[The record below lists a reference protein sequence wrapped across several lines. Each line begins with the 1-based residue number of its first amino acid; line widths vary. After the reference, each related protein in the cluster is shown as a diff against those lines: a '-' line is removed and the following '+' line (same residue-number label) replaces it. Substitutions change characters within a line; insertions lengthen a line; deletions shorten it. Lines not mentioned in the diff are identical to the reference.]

1 MGIQENVQLVKNGY
15 AAFARRDIQGLLAL
29 FAEDIEWV
37 IPGAGLPLSGT
48 YRGHAG
54 VASFFQKLAAESE
67 ILAFEPREFVAEG
80 DRVLVVGWE
89 RAKVKA
95 TNRMFQADWVMAF
108 TVQNGKVTKFHEYSD
123 TQAIAEAYAVSRSRR
138 RLGRREAEIP
148 RPERRGRC
156 RPRLS
161 LFRVERFRA

>member
-54 VASFFQKLAAESE
+54 VASFFQKLSCRLGN
-67 ILAFEPREFVAEG
+67 IWRSSLANSWR
-80 DRVLVVGWE
+80 
-89 RAKVKA
+89 KA
-95 TNRMFQADWVMAF
+95 TAF
-108 TVQNGKVTKFHEYSD
+108 WWSVGSARK
-123 TQAIAEAYAVSRSRR
+123 
-138 RLGRREAEIP
+138 
-148 RPERRGRC
+148 
-156 RPRLS
+156 
-161 LFRVERFRA
+161 

>member
-1 MGIQENVQLVKNGY
+1 MGVQENVQLVKNGY
-15 AAFARRDIQGLLAL
+15 AAFARGDIQGLLAL

-37 IPGAGLPLSGT
+37 IPGTGLPLAGT

-54 VASFFQKLAAESE
+54 VASFFQKLSADSE

-80 DRVLVVGWE
+80 DRVLVIGWE

-108 TVQNGKVTKFHEYSD
+108 TVQNGKVTRFHEFSD
-123 TQAIAEAYAVSRSRR
+123 TKAIAEAYQSAAGAAV
-138 RLGRREAEIP
+138 
-148 RPERRGRC
+148 
-156 RPRLS
+156 
-161 LFRVERFRA
+161 